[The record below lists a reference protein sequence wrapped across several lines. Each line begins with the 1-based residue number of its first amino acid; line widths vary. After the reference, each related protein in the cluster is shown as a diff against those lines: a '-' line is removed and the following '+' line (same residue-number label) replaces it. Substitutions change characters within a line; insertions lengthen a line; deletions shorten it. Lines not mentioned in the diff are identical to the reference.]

1 MFKRIIIWAHRVG
14 YPTAIDLAYA
24 IEARTGIYTI
34 VLNKKHSKYIPKVT
48 DFTIN
53 YGNGMDGVHF
63 LPNFFANSI
72 EAIATCSNKLKAFNA
87 MKQAGVNIPEYTTEV
102 FTKALGWLE
111 KGKIVLAR
119 TKLSG
124 NSGQGIII
132 MQGPEQL
139 IEAPLYVLYKKKRKE
154 FRVHVFKN
162 EVIDITE
169 KRKKVGFNGTP
180 NQYIRSH
187 KLGWVFCRENIVE
200 PPDLRSEAIKAIKS
214 VGLLFGGVDV
224 IWNEKENKCYVLE
237 VNSAPGLEES
247 SFKAYTEAFSKEIL
261 K

>member
-1 MFKRIIIWAHRVG
+1 MFKRCIIWAHRVG

-34 VLNKKHSKYIPKVT
+34 VLNKKHSKYIPKAT

-53 YGNGMDGVHF
+53 YGNGFDGPHH

-72 EAIATCSNKLKAFNA
+72 ESIAICSNKLKAFNA
-87 MKQAGVNIPEYTTEV
+87 MREAGVNIPEYTTNDLIAQE
-102 FTKALGWLE
+102 WLE

-124 NSGQGIII
+124 NSGQGIIVLHTVT
-132 MQGPEQL
+132 GDWAP
-139 IEAPLYVLYKKKRKE
+139 APLYVLYKKKRKE
-154 FRVHVFKN
+154 FRVHLFNNK
-162 EVIDITE
+162 VIDITE
-169 KRKKVGFNGTP
+169 KRKKIGFKGTP

-187 KLGWVFCRENIVE
+187 KLGWVFCRENIIE
-200 PPDLRSEAIKAIKS
+200 PIDLRCEAIKAIKS
-214 VGLLFGGVDV
+214 VGLLFGGVDI
-224 IWNEKENKCYVLE
+224 IWNEKENACYVLE

-247 SFKAYTEAFSKEIL
+247 SLKAYTEAFAQEIL